1 MSFQAGVAVVVGIVR
16 EFRAL
21 FDLFWCCSRCSGRC
35 SEVVRVDRGVV
46 RVSLGV
52 VRVVP
57 GVVRVAG
64 RVVRVVLGAVRVVLG
79 VVRAVLGFV
88 CLIS

>member
-21 FDLFWCCSRCSGRC
+21 FDLFLFCSRCTGSC
-35 SEVVRVDRGVV
+35 SEVVRVDRGVI

-52 VRVVP
+52 DRVVP

-64 RVVRVVLGAVRVVLG
+64 QVVRVVLRTIE
-79 VVRAVLGFV
+79 VVRGIVRTVL
-88 CLIS
+88 

>member
-52 VRVVP
+52 NRVVP

-64 RVVRVVLGAVRVVLG
+64 QVVRVVLGAIEVVRG
-79 VVRAVLGFV
+79 VVRTVLGFV
-88 CLIS
+88 GLIS